1 MVLAVPD
8 AGASAPQESG
18 VAYSVRLNNGER
30 VRVVVY
36 VVSDDPKAVVV
47 PGAPIEQRYQWNS
60 ITRSQCKKGCSG
72 PILRAIQRFGRQ
84 GRCTKSSPG
93 LRGRWTAKL
102 RELFLHDC
110 APDLASQA

>member
-1 MVLAVPD
+1 M
-8 AGASAPQESG
+8 
-18 VAYSVRLNNGER
+18 AYSVRLNNGER

-60 ITRSQCKKGCSG
+60 VTRSQCKKGCSG

-84 GRCTKSSPG
+84 GRCASPATPCCALCCVTGFTACFCRDLLLYGLTRARSCINGCAKSS
-93 LRGRWTAKL
+93 L
-102 RELFLHDC
+102 
-110 APDLASQA
+110 

>member
-1 MVLAVPD
+1 MTRSPLQSAPVLTLLYRR
-8 AGASAPQESG
+8 PQESG

-60 ITRSQCKKGCSG
+60 VTRSQCKKGCSG

-84 GRCTKSSPG
+84 GRCAGP
-93 LRGRWTAKL
+93 R
-102 RELFLHDC
+102 
-110 APDLASQA
+110 

>member
-1 MVLAVPD
+1 MLWL
-8 AGASAPQESG
+8 QESG

-60 ITRSQCKKGCSG
+60 VTRAHCKKGCSG

-84 GRCTKSSPG
+84 GRCAWMLNTRFAAQR
-93 LRGRWTAKL
+93 RGAMRA
-102 RELFLHDC
+102 
-110 APDLASQA
+110 

>member
-1 MVLAVPD
+1 M
-8 AGASAPQESG
+8 
-18 VAYSVRLNNGER
+18 AYSVRLNNNER

-60 ITRSQCKKGCSG
+60 VTRSQCKKGCSG

-84 GRCTKSSPG
+84 GRCAVWSSC
-93 LRGRWTAKL
+93 R
-102 RELFLHDC
+102 
-110 APDLASQA
+110 

>member
-1 MVLAVPD
+1 M
-8 AGASAPQESG
+8 
-18 VAYSVRLNNGER
+18 AYSVRLNNGER

-60 ITRSQCKKGCSG
+60 VTRSQCKKGCSG

-84 GRCTKSSPG
+84 GRCALESTPRSHNVCLPDSCVIYPCSLMHSAG
-93 LRGRWTAKL
+93 LDANSR
-102 RELFLHDC
+102 
-110 APDLASQA
+110 

>member
-1 MVLAVPD
+1 
-8 AGASAPQESG
+8 
-18 VAYSVRLNNGER
+18 VRLNNGER

-60 ITRSQCKKGCSG
+60 VTRAHCKKGCSG

-84 GRCTKSSPG
+84 GRCARHSVRHNVAARCSTCLADLLQM
-93 LRGRWTAKL
+93 LR
-102 RELFLHDC
+102 C
-110 APDLASQA
+110 APSRF

>member
-1 MVLAVPD
+1 M
-8 AGASAPQESG
+8 
-18 VAYSVRLNNGER
+18 AYSVRLNNGER

-60 ITRSQCKKGCSG
+60 VTRSQCKKGCSG

-84 GRCTKSSPG
+84 GRCAGFAVQPLKS
-93 LRGRWTAKL
+93 R
-102 RELFLHDC
+102 
-110 APDLASQA
+110 SQNVCLNT